1 MALSTNNQLTVT
13 GWTRRRA
20 LLFLLSMFPLL
31 ALLLVLAWGQLRT
44 GGNPG
49 GLLEYNNS
57 GEQSIAVRPA
67 PLFSGI
73 DLVNGG
79 LINNG
84 MLRGQIVMLDFWS
97 SWCLACRAE
106 AVDLA
111 SVYTEYMD
119 RPVEFIGIAIWDDVG
134 DILRHIDRYS
144 IHYPNLL
151 DDQGTTAVHYG
162 VRGVPEKVFLDQNGT
177 IVRKL
182 TGPVTPDRLREI
194 LNELLAS

>member
-182 TGPVTPDRLREI
+182 TGPVTPNRLREV
-194 LNELLAS
+194 LDSLLAL

>member
-106 AVDLA
+106 AADLA

-182 TGPVTPDRLREI
+182 TGPVTPDRLREV
-194 LNELLAS
+194 LDSLLAL

>member
-182 TGPVTPDRLREI
+182 TGPVTPDRLREV
-194 LNELLAS
+194 LDSLLAL